1 MIKSV
6 LVAMFVSVLSFT
18 IMIGVRTF
26 SQKNAESS
34 VALASESSGEVI
46 LSENS
51 DYDFLLGKDSSII
64 EAESSGNPGIDTSN
78 FKY

>member
-26 SQKNAESS
+26 TQKNAESS
-34 VALASESSGEVI
+34 VALASEAVE
-46 LSENS
+46 
-51 DYDFLLGKDSSII
+51 K
-64 EAESSGNPGIDTSN
+64 
-78 FKY
+78 

>member
-26 SQKNAESS
+26 TQKNAESS
-34 VALASESSGEVI
+34 VALASESGGEVI
-46 LSENS
+46 LSKNQEYNI
-51 DYDFLLGKDSSII
+51 LLGKDGSMI
-64 EAESSGNPGIDTSN
+64 EAESSGNPAIDTSN